1 VIDVPGAL
9 TLDHSGL
16 VVKAAVAGIGI
27 AFVSESAARSPLD
40 AGSLQILLGD
50 WSPAL
55 PGSASTARETAIPP
69 RPAVV
74 HLDNADDRILT
85 PVLRSEQR
93 CTVAQGGS
101 RHTLDHSHGT
111 ARARSRIASM
121 NARSAGIC
129 ARPAS

>member
-55 PGSASTARETAIPP
+55 PGSASTIWETAILPP
-69 RPAVV
+69 A
-74 HLDNADDRILT
+74 
-85 PVLRSEQR
+85 LRSFISMTR
-93 CTVAQGGS
+93 M
-101 RHTLDHSHGT
+101 
-111 ARARSRIASM
+111 IAS
-121 NARSAGIC
+121 
-129 ARPAS
+129 